1 MDRKTLLAIAAGL
14 IAATTNAPGA
24 ALAKADPPP
33 LRFAFEEVVNLGP
46 DENAGRGLKGER
58 NRIALLGG
66 SVTGE
71 RLTGDVVAGGADW
84 QLIRSDGCAEIL
96 ADYFIRAQDGA
107 LIHVINRGLGC
118 APDARRGLYL
128 RANPVFD
135 APVGPHDWLNRS
147 VFTSTIEELP
157 DEAGRPRQVRIR
169 FYEVE

>member
-1 MDRKTLLAIAAGL
+1 MYRNAKLAIVAGL
-14 IAATTNAPGA
+14 ITIAHTLAAPAMAEQQAPQ
-24 ALAKADPPP
+24 
-33 LRFAFEEVVNLGP
+33 LRFAFEELVDLGP

-66 SVTGE
+66 TVAGE
-71 RLTGDVVAGGADW
+71 RLTGSVVAGGADW

-96 ADYFIRAQDGA
+96 ADYFIKAKDGA
-107 LIHVINRGLGC
+107 LIHVINHGLGC
-118 APDARRGLYL
+118 PPSDRRGLYL

-147 VFTSTIEELP
+147 VFTSTIEEVP
-157 DEAGRPRQVRIR
+157 AEAGKPRQVRIR

>member
-1 MDRKTLLAIAAGL
+1 MHRTVKFAIVAGL
-14 IAATTNAPGA
+14 ISIASALPMP
-24 ALAKADPPP
+24 ALAEQKVPQ
-33 LRFAFEEVVNLGP
+33 LRFAFEEVVDLGP

-66 SVTGE
+66 SVTGA
-71 RLTGDVVAGGADW
+71 RLTGGVVAGGADW

-96 ADYFIRAQDGA
+96 ADYFIKASDGA

-118 APDARRGLYL
+118 APTDQRGLYL

-147 VFTSTIEELP
+147 VFTSTIEEMP
-157 DEAGRPRQVRIR
+157 AEAGKPRQVKIR
-169 FYEVE
+169 FYEIE